1 MIINGIFYHIKY
13 YSENGIDNDIEI
25 DNEANVAN
33 DLAFIGPVLRRA
45 FKELTINKIKNKD
58 IANKR
63 L

>member
-1 MIINGIFYHIKY
+1 MVFSIISNIG
-13 YSENGIDNDIEI
+13 IEI

-45 FKELTINKIKNKD
+45 FNKD

-63 L
+63 